1 MTPLSVDLPHSLG
14 RAEARRRIE
23 NGTGSLGRHLPPGS
37 DVASSW
43 SGDKLNLTIGLM
55 GQEVRAAVD
64 VQDALVRVEIVLPPA
79 LGFFRPI
86 IEAGIRNGGAQ
97 MLEDKSK
104 TKS

>member
-23 NGTGSLGRHLPPGS
+23 NGTGSLGRHLPAGATVQS
-37 DVASSW
+37 GW
-43 SGDKLNLTIGLM
+43 SGDKLNLAISMM
-55 GQEVRAAVD
+55 GQDVTAAVD
-64 VQDALVRVEIVLPPA
+64 VQETLVRVEIVLPPA

-104 TKS
+104 NS

>member
-23 NGTGSLGRHLPPGS
+23 NGTGSLGRHLPAGATVQS
-37 DVASSW
+37 DWA
-43 SGDKLNLTIGLM
+43 GDKLNLAIGLM
-55 GQEVRAAVD
+55 GQDVRAAVD
-64 VQDALVRVEIVLPPA
+64 VQDTLVRVEIVLPPA
-79 LGFFRPI
+79 LGFFRPL

-104 TKS
+104 S

>member
-23 NGTGSLGRHLPPGS
+23 NGTGSLARHLPAGATVES
-37 DVASSW
+37 GW
-43 SGDKLNLTIGLM
+43 TGDKLNLAIGLM
-55 GQEVRAAVD
+55 GQDVRAAVD
-64 VQDALVRVEIVLPPA
+64 VQETLVRVEIVLPPA
-79 LGFFRPI
+79 LVFFRPL
-86 IEAGIRNGGAQ
+86 IEAVIRKGGEQ

>member
-1 MTPLSVDLPHSLG
+1 MTPLSVDLPHQLG

-23 NGTGSLGRHLPPGS
+23 NGSGSLGRHLPAGATVQS
-37 DVASSW
+37 AW
-43 SGDKLNLTIGLM
+43 AGDRLNLTVGLM

-64 VQDALVRVEIVLPPA
+64 VQEAIVRVEIVLPPA

-86 IEAGIRNGGAQ
+86 IEAGIRRGGEQ

>member
-23 NGTGSLGRHLPPGS
+23 NGTGSLGRHLPAGATVQS
-37 DVASSW
+37 GW
-43 SGDKLNLTIGLM
+43 SGDKLNLAISMM
-55 GQEVRAAVD
+55 GQDVTAAVD
-64 VQDALVRVEIVLPPA
+64 VQETLVRVEIVLPPA

-104 TKS
+104 KS